1 MKTTHEFDRS
11 PGQSSKYL
19 GDEDD
24 TFVCVFFFWN
34 PLTLSFRSE
43 GEALHVF
50 SRGPMPPP
58 F

>member
-1 MKTTHEFDRS
+1 MMC
-11 PGQSSKYL
+11 
-19 GDEDD
+19 
-24 TFVCVFFFWN
+24 VCVCGWRVCVRVRVRVRVFFWD

-50 SRGPMPPP
+50 SRGPIPPP